1 MTELKFKVKRKG
13 IYQYEGLGWHQDQGG
28 IVIAKAAEAHLLT
41 GVSLEEFICNHANK
55 FDFMM
60 RTKVP
65 RSSRLVLVQEDGSE
79 VQQQNICRYYASIN
93 GGKLIK
99 IMPALTPDGDARRI
113 GIDTDYLLKTC
124 NNMEDFSNDID
135 YSYYVDAA
143 KKLLINNTENE
154 GVDQTEVTYL

>member
-1 MTELKFKVKRKG
+1 
-13 IYQYEGLGWHQDQGG
+13 
-28 IVIAKAAEAHLLT
+28 
-41 GVSLEEFICNHANK
+41 
-55 FDFMM
+55 MM

-65 RSSRLVLVQEDGSE
+65 RSSRLVLIQEDGSE